1 MKKFFQIS
9 LCVVFSLAF
18 FACSND
24 VNDNTISSSDN
35 SDNTFLTQKEA
46 FEVAKKFINVQ
57 EILGPETKSTQ
68 FGLDMV
74 YTDLSN
80 EPKTKAG
87 AKPAYYIFNI
97 DKVGYI
103 IVSAEKTTYP
113 ILGYSSESSFNPNT
127 IPYSM
132 VSVLG
137 NYKKEINLARQQGLK
152 VTAEIKKEREMLLDE
167 DVVRTK
173 AGHSVAPLL
182 GSIKWDQAPYYNHYC
197 PSGAPVGCVATA
209 ASQIMRHYKYP
220 KSGEGTYRYYSKL
233 ARKYLSF
240 DYDYEIDWDAMPEH
254 KLYTNNLEV
263 AKFCYGVAVGVRM
276 NFTPRESL
284 SYHED
289 LVKLLQRNYKYPETV
304 RLIYRSY
311 YSKKRWNKIIREEL
325 QAGRPVQYGGIGNYG
340 GHSFVCDGFD
350 SNTKYYHINWGWG
363 GVSDGYFLLEA
374 LNPRNLGTGSGGGG
388 YNSYQQAVIGFAP
401 PADRE
406 DDNNNGGGNNDN
418 NANDDNN
425 NNDDSNNA
433 DDNNN
438 NDDDGG
444 DENNNADDNNVDD
457 NNDSNVRFSYCEPI
471 IKTSYYTYIKGLAL
485 GDMSDNSRSYTGYAD
500 NTSFYSKKIYAT
512 AGKKLYVKLTPGFAR
527 GSYEMYWKAW
537 IDYNGNKQ
545 FDNDE
550 EILSFSSKK
559 SGSGKIKIKD
569 VRSGKYRLRV
579 AVKYGSY
586 PKSCEDFK
594 YGQVKDYTIQ
604 IR

>member
-1 MKKFFQIS
+1 MKKIFQIS
-9 LCVVFSLAF
+9 LCVVFSLVF

-24 VNDNTISSSDN
+24 VNDSTIPNGNN
-35 SDNTFLTQKEA
+35 SADTFLNQKEA
-46 FEVAKKFINVQ
+46 FEIAKKFINAQ
-57 EILGPETKSTQ
+57 ELLGPETKSTQ

-80 EPKTKAG
+80 EPKTKAD

-97 DKVGYI
+97 DKAGYV

-132 VSVLG
+132 VKVLG
-137 NYKKEINLARQQGLK
+137 NYKKEINLARQQGLT
-152 VTAEIKKEREMLLDE
+152 VTEEIKNERKMLLDE
-167 DVVRTK
+167 GAVRTK
-173 AGHSVAPLL
+173 AGRSVAPLL
-182 GSIKWDQAPYYNHYC
+182 GSIKWDQAPYYNYYC

-220 KSGEGTYRYYSKL
+220 KSGEGTYKYYSKL
-233 ARKYLSF
+233 AGEYLSF
-240 DYDYEIDWDAMPEH
+240 DYNYEIDWDAMPEH

-289 LVKLLQRNYKYPETV
+289 LVKLLQRNYKYPQTV
-304 RLIYRSY
+304 RLIYRGY
-311 YSKKRWNKIIREEL
+311 YSTKRWNKIIREEL

-340 GHSFVCDGFD
+340 GHSFVCDGYD

-363 GVSDGYFLLEA
+363 GMSDGYFLLEA
-374 LNPRNLGTGSGGGG
+374 LDPRNLGTGSGGGG

-401 PADRE
+401 PANR
-406 DDNNNGGGNNDN
+406 G
-418 NANDDNN
+418 DDNN
-425 NNDDSNNA
+425 NNNGGNDNNA
-433 DDNNN
+433 DDNNDDNADNN
-438 NDDDGG
+438 NDNNGG
-444 DENNNADDNNVDD
+444 DDNNADDNNDNSNDD
-457 NNDSNVRFSYCEPI
+457 NNNVSSSYCQPI
-471 IKTSYYTYIKGLAL
+471 IKTSYYTYIKGLTF
-485 GDMSDNSRSYTGYAD
+485 GDMSDKSRSYIGYAD
-500 NTSFYSKKIYAT
+500 NTSSYSKKIYAT
-512 AGKKLYVKLTPGFAR
+512 AGTKLYVKLTPGFAR
-527 GSYEMYWKAW
+527 GSYEMYWKGW
-537 IDYNGNKQ
+537 IDYNKNKR
-545 FDNDE
+545 FDSNE
-550 EILSFSSKK
+550 EIISFSSKK
-559 SGSGKIKIKD
+559 SGSGKIKIKN

-586 PKSCEDFK
+586 PKACEDFK